1 MWCFAKKKLYKHSH
15 TGTKRLI
22 EEYINS
28 CVLTLN
34 ALLAIPPTLGAP
46 SSREILDSLLKTR
59 QAFGRTALLL
69 SGGATFGMNHVGV
82 LKALLEQSLLPRIIS
97 GASAGS
103 IVAAVLCTRTDD
115 EIPTILEEFPY
126 GNLDVFEDGKKPESV
141 LQRVTRFL
149 KIGAWI
155 DIKYLTRVMRELL
168 GDITFQEA
176 YNRTRRILNICVSS
190 ARYLFVFTPAHSP
203 PHKSNY

>member
-1 MWCFAKKKLYKHSH
+1 M
-15 TGTKRLI
+15 
-22 EEYINS
+22 
-28 CVLTLN
+28 LTLN
-34 ALLAIPPTLGAP
+34 ALLAIPSTLGAP

-203 PHKSNY
+203 PPRTIKSLT